1 MRHDLLLALLVSV
14 ALSSPAFGEVAP
26 NLTGYLNVYDYLDHS
41 GLIAPLLD
49 HHEAEDALV
58 QDRGGFRLQ
67 LRLDGEINPTVSF
80 DVSLNFEYDAVVAQ
94 RQPTDR
100 PEDGFR
106 VYPKEGFVDL
116 VGLDGFDIR
125 AGRQYLFWG
134 RFEWGGVLD
143 VLAPW
148 DFNTMGAEKENF
160 RLAVDALNV
169 RYSLDRLNLTALALP
184 YFQPTRMG
192 LELPPQIGPLDVI
205 QSDAT
210 LPSGRV
216 QDMETAAR
224 VQYEGDSFLMGFI
237 WYRGYD
243 RIFSMNTEVL
253 IEPGEFT
260 GTMIFT
266 PEYHP
271 LQVFGLEGEWV
282 TGPLVFKLEVGLNLT
297 DDPDGD
303 DLTVTNQNVAW
314 MLGVDWSPNN
324 DLSLNLQYG
333 QTHLLGYDRQ
343 AEYEAREAQGEPDP
357 YVERTVQSRIIT
369 RVRYM
374 LTDRLRW
381 QVMLLTN
388 TPDTNLLGLTFFS
401 WSLLPE
407 TQIYLGS
414 ILFRGIEDTTFG
426 RLEGQSRLFS
436 ELKVLF

>member
-1 MRHDLLLALLVSV
+1 MSRLILASLLWAPLAY
-14 ALSSPAFGEVAP
+14 GEIGP

-49 HHEAEDALV
+49 HHEAADALV

-67 LRLDGEINPTVSF
+67 LRLDDEISEGIAF

-100 PEDGFR
+100 PQDGFR
-106 VYPKEGFVDL
+106 VYPKEGFIDL
-116 VGLDGFDIR
+116 VGLGGFDVR

-143 VLAPW
+143 LLAPW

-169 RYSLDRLNLTALALP
+169 RYTLDQLNLTALVLP
-184 YFQPTRMG
+184 YFQPTRMA
-192 LELPPQIGPLDVI
+192 LKLPEKIGPLDVI
-205 QSDAT
+205 QNDAL
-210 LPSGRV
+210 LPSGAV
-216 QDMETAAR
+216 QHMETALRLQLEGAR
-224 VQYEGDSFLMGFI
+224 SLLGLI

-243 RIFSMNTEVL
+243 RIFSMNTQTL
-253 IEPGEFT
+253 IEPGQFT

-271 LQVFGLEGEWV
+271 LEVFGLEGEWV
-282 TGPLVFKLEVGLNLT
+282 SGPVVFKMEAGLNLT
-297 DDPDGD
+297 DDPQGD
-303 DLTVTNQNVAW
+303 DLTVSNHNIAW
-314 MLGVDWSPNN
+314 MLGADWEING

-333 QTHLLGYDRQ
+333 QTHLLDYDRQ
-343 AEYEAREAQGEPDP
+343 AEYEARAALGEPDP

-369 RVRYM
+369 RIRYM
-374 LTDRLRW
+374 LTDQLKL
-381 QVMLLTN
+381 QIMALVN
-388 TPDTNLLGLTFFS
+388 APDTNLLGLSFFS
-401 WSLLPE
+401 WSPLPDI
-407 TQIYLGS
+407 QIYLGS